1 MIHAEGL
8 IIVDYSSLDTF
19 AEILSLDPLKL
30 QPITVNYNDYDDKQ
44 FDCSQ
49 LLAIKKNDL
58 TQNVNERFSSK
69 AFLG

>member
-8 IIVDYSSLDTF
+8 IIVDYSSLDTS

-44 FDCSQ
+44 FDCCQ
-49 LLAIKKNDL
+49 FLAIMKNEL
-58 TQNVNERFSSK
+58 THNASESVYR
-69 AFLG
+69 LRRCW

>member
-8 IIVDYSSLDTF
+8 IIDDYSSLDTF
-19 AEILSLDPLKL
+19 AKILSLDPLKL
-30 QPITVNYNDYDDKQ
+30 QQITVNYIDYDDKQ